1 MHYLANSYRNGGI
14 MLGYTKEDLDNMLTA
29 IWSAKTTVDFNND
42 PWLHDHLQMAGD
54 FLNGLW
60 AEGYFD

>member
-1 MHYLANSYRNGGI
+1 M

-29 IWSAKTTVDFNND
+29 IWSVKTTVDFNND